1 MRDTAGVNTQE
12 PPVTTPLRMTIATV
26 ADTDTL
32 FRLLQLYYFEAS
44 AWSGE
49 EIQPDGLYD
58 CARSDVEATLNAQPA
73 WAQLLWRDDTLCGF
87 VLVDD
92 VAFQGQP
99 IRELAD
105 LFVSPAHR
113 GNGIAAAVVAALV
126 TPQSGPWLL
135 ATWRKDLQ
143 AKAFWQRNLPKMG
156 VEVEIPSDDNASDFD
171 MCLIRRMH

>member
-1 MRDTAGVNTQE
+1 MPFAS
-12 PPVTTPLRMTIATV
+12 V

-32 FRLLQLYYFEAS
+32 FRLMQLYYFEAS
-44 AWSGE
+44 LWSGE

-58 CARSDVEATLNAQPA
+58 CARTDVEASLREQPT
-73 WAQLLWRDDTLCGF
+73 WARLLWWEDTLCGF

-92 VAFQGQP
+92 VTFQGQP

-105 LFVSPAHR
+105 LFVLPTHR
-113 GNGIAAAVVAALV
+113 GKGIAAAVVAALV

-135 ATWRKDLQ
+135 ATWRRDLQ

-156 VEVEIPSDDNASDFD
+156 VEVTLPVQDDASDFD
-171 MCLIRRMH
+171 IRLIRRAS

>member
-1 MRDTAGVNTQE
+1 M
-12 PPVTTPLRMTIATV
+12 TTPLRMTTATV

-32 FRLLQLYYFEAS
+32 FRLMQLYYFEAS
-44 AWSGE
+44 GWSGE

-58 CARSDVEATLNAQPA
+58 CARTDVEASLREQPT
-73 WAQLLWRDDTLCGF
+73 WARLLWWEDTLCGF

-105 LFVSPAHR
+105 LFVLPTHR
-113 GNGIAAAVVAALV
+113 GKGIAAAVVAALV

-143 AKAFWQRNLPKMG
+143 AKAFWQRNLPRMG
-156 VEVEIPSDDNASDFD
+156 VDVEIPSDDTESHFD
-171 MCLIRRMH
+171 MCLIRRGN